1 MVENKYVVNL
11 FNSHQKE
18 LALLE
23 LAKDFKQIVDK
34 LKANGVVLL
43 VEEQN
48 NEMIMV
54 LRKDKEEYR
63 IRGERIE

>member
-18 LALLE
+18 LALLD

>member
-18 LALLE
+18 LALLD

-34 LKANGVVLL
+34 LKANGVILL
-43 VEEQN
+43 VEKQN

-63 IRGERIE
+63 MR

>member
-18 LALLE
+18 LALLD
-23 LAKDFKQIVDK
+23 LAKDFKQIIDK